1 MKNATAIVLG
11 DAAPQRDVHI
21 ASFVVQHHRDAIDA
35 LAAFIDER
43 GDLELVRSEEF
54 RSIVLCECENQY
66 AILDRIDELRAI
78 PGVLNV
84 LLVYHHAEP
93 REALEAPMPHAPDA
107 GVAP

>member
-1 MKNATAIVLG
+1 MTTASAVE
-11 DAAPQRDVHI
+11 VHI
-21 ASFVVQHHRDAIDA
+21 ASFVVQHRPDAAPA
-35 LAAFIDER
+35 LAAKIRES
-43 GDLELVRSEEF
+43 GDMELARSGEF

-78 PGVLNV
+78 SGVLNV

-93 REALEAPMPHAPDA
+93 REALEAPMPHASGSDKHDS

>member
-1 MKNATAIVLG
+1 MTTATTSAEL
-11 DAAPQRDVHI
+11 HI
-21 ASFVVQHHRDAIDA
+21 ASFVVQHRPDAAAA
-35 LAAFIDER
+35 LAAKVRES
-43 GDLELVRSEEF
+43 GDMELAREGDS

-66 AILDRIDELRAI
+66 AILDRIDDLRAI

-93 REALEAPMPHAPDA
+93 REALEAPMPRATDS

>member
-1 MKNATAIVLG
+1 MTTAS
-11 DAAPQRDVHI
+11 AAELHI
-21 ASFVVQHHRDAIDA
+21 ASFVVQHRPDAAAA
-35 LAAFIDER
+35 LAAKIQES
-43 GDLELVRSEEF
+43 GDMELAREGEF

-93 REALEAPMPHAPDA
+93 REALEAPMPHAHGSDKPDP

>member
-1 MKNATAIVLG
+1 MTTAPVVEL
-11 DAAPQRDVHI
+11 HI
-21 ASFVVQHHRDAIDA
+21 ASFVVQHRPDAAQA
-35 LAAFIDER
+35 LAAKIRES
-43 GDLELVRSEEF
+43 GDMELAREGEF

-93 REALEAPMPHAPDA
+93 REALEALMPHAHGSDKHDP

>member
-1 MKNATAIVLG
+1 MTTTPTAEL
-11 DAAPQRDVHI
+11 HI
-21 ASFVVQHHRDAIDA
+21 ASFVVQHRPEAAGA
-35 LAAFIDER
+35 LAVMIR
-43 GDLELVRSEEF
+43 GSGDMELAREGEF

-78 PGVLNV
+78 AGVLNV

-93 REALEAPMPHAPDA
+93 REALEAPVPHAHGSGKLDP